1 MRVGHNMWSFGVY
14 SNYKNALT
22 AQSTAMGRI
31 SSGLRV
37 NTAADDPYAI
47 AKDQNFNMQ
56 IRSIQKANS
65 NSQDTI
71 SLIQTADGALSG
83 ISSILDRIRELAVQN
98 KNDTNNSQDRSASQL
113 EVSNLLNEVDHLA
126 QSTNMNNVNLLSST
140 SASVKCMFG
149 SNVGETIDVPV
160 FNVETS
166 NIKDSSGNLLANI
179 DVTTSAGCD
188 EAMNIVD
195 AALSQINVYRGQ
207 YGALENRL
215 NSTISNE
222 TDISQE
228 TQTGDSDMI
237 DADVAAEMMNY
248 SSSSVKVQAGIAMMA
263 QTNKFPQE
271 VLNILQNVK

>member
-22 AQSTAMGRI
+22 AQSTAMARV

-56 IRSIQKANS
+56 IRSIQKANN
-65 NSQDTI
+65 NSQDTV
-71 SLIQTADGALSG
+71 SLIQTADSALGG
-83 ISSILDRIRELAVQN
+83 ISSILDRIRELAVQS
-98 KNDTNNSQDRSASQL
+98 KNDTNNGEDRSASQL
-113 EVSNLLNEVDHLA
+113 EVSNLLGEVNHLA

-149 SNVGETIDVPV
+149 SNVGETIDVPT
-160 FNVETS
+160 FNFQTN
-166 NIKDSSGNLLANI
+166 NIKDGSGNTLASIN
-179 DVTTSAGCD
+179 VTTSAGCD
-188 EAMNIVD
+188 AAMNIVD
-195 AALSQINVYRGQ
+195 LALDQINGYRDQ

-215 NSTISNE
+215 TSTISNE
-222 TDISQE
+222 SDISQE
-228 TQTGDSDMI
+228 TETGDSNIM

-248 SSSSVKVQAGIAMMA
+248 STSSIKVQAGIAMMA